1 MDIDK
6 SQIVEHLKKLGK
18 HDQAAKA
25 ESDLPEKV
33 NPEEHAGLLERFGLD
48 PKDLKGKL
56 GGMFK
61 G

>member
-33 NPEEHAGLLERFGLD
+33 NTEEHAGLLQRFGID
-48 PKDLKGKL
+48 PKDLLGGL